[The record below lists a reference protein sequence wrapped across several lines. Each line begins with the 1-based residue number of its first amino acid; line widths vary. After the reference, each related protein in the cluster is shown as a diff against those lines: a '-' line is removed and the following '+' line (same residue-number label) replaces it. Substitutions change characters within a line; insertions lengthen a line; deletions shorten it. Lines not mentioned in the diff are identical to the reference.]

1 VPRPHLVQHVDQLR
15 TLLAEHRVRGG
26 TVGFVPTMGALH
38 AGHLSLVD
46 AARARADLVV
56 MSVFV
61 NPLQFGPNEDFG
73 AYPRDLAADRA
84 QAASRGVDVV
94 FAPETETLY
103 PKTGAAPI
111 RVVPELDPPRWE
123 AAVRPGHF
131 AGVLTVVAK
140 LFNIVR
146 PDVAVFGQKDIQQAT
161 LIRAMTTALDFP
173 IELVIAPIV
182 READGLAMSSR
193 NVYLS
198 ADERVR
204 ARSLSLAL
212 RVVDERWR
220 AGERDAE
227 AMERAGRSVVD
238 AEAGVSTDYFAVV
251 EPERLEPVARAGQ
264 GSIAM
269 VAARVGRTRLLDNM
283 ILGA

>member
-1 VPRPHLVQHVDQLR
+1 MGL
-15 TLLAEHRVRGG
+15 
-26 TVGFVPTMGALH
+26 VPTMGALH
-38 AGHLSLVD
+38 TGHLSLVD
-46 AARARADLVV
+46 AARGRADLVV

-61 NPLQFGPNEDFG
+61 NPLQFGPNEDFA
-73 AYPRDLAADRA
+73 AYPRDLARDRE
-84 QAASRGVDVV
+84 QAASRGVEVV
-94 FAPETETLY
+94 FAPETEVLY
-103 PKTGAAPI
+103 PTTGAAPI

-123 AAVRPGHF
+123 AAIRPGHF

-161 LIRAMTTALDFP
+161 LIRAMTAALDFP
-173 IELVIAPIV
+173 IDLIVAPIV
-182 READGLAMSSR
+182 RESDGLAMSSR

-204 ARSLSLAL
+204 ARALSRAL
-212 RVVDERWR
+212 RVADERWR
-220 AGERDAE
+220 SGERDSAVLE
-227 AMERAGRSVVD
+227 AAGRAVLD
-238 AEAGVSTDYFAVV
+238 ATPGVITDYFAVA
-251 EPERLEPVARAGQ
+251 EPQRLEPTAVAVAG
-264 GSIAM
+264 SVAM